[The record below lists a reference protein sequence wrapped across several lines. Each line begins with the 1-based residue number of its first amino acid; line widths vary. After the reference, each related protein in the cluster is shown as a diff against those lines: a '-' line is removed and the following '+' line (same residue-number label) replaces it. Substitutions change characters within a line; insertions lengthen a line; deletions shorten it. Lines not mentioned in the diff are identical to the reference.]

1 MTILTRVATVRFH
14 AASSRSAPFPTAP
27 GPGREKGPAPSRT
40 GPRRSECMRSQYRG
54 RVDNRQAIGSWISGP
69 RAAAEDMGVEF
80 GYRGQQL
87 GLPETGPGS
96 IARPGRRFAALFLD
110 WALCMLIAYGLLSG
124 GKAQSASNWALV
136 VFAVLSVLT
145 VGTVGF
151 TPGKR
156 LLGLRVVAEGGGR
169 ISLPRVVLRTVL
181 LVVVIPAVV
190 WDRDGRGLHDR
201 LSRAVQVRI

>member
-1 MTILTRVATVRFH
+1 M
-14 AASSRSAPFPTAP
+14 
-27 GPGREKGPAPSRT
+27 
-40 GPRRSECMRSQYRG
+40 
-54 RVDNRQAIGSWISGP
+54 DNRRAIGSWISGP

-87 GLPETGPGS
+87 GLPEEGPGA
-96 IARPGRRFAALFLD
+96 IARPGRRFAALFID
-110 WALCMLIAYGLLSG
+110 WALCLLIAYGLLSG
-124 GKAQSASNWALV
+124 GKAQAASNWALV

-156 LLGLRVVAEGGGR
+156 LLGLRVISEDGGR
-169 ISLPRVVLRTVL
+169 LSLPRVVLRTVL

-190 WDRDGRGLHDR
+190 WDQDGRGLHDR
-201 LSRAVQVRI
+201 VTRAVQVRL